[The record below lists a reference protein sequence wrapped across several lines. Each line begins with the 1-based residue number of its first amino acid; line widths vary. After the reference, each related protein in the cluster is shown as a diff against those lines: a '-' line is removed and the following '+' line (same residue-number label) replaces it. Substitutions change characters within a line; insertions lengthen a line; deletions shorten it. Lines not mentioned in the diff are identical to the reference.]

1 MTKRGILALC
11 IAGALALCGCAPMT
25 PALQSTATAVPGT
38 DPVLPEA
45 QAPETLYTAQTATLY
60 FRFQDEPYLAPES
73 RVITQSPSEAYELAL
88 LTALLAGP
96 STHAAS
102 LTALFP
108 EGTRVLSTARQGRTL
123 FVTLSKEI
131 MNPYPD
137 EPAGMSSATANAASL
152 IRRQLC
158 MQSLVATV
166 TENCD
171 VDDVQVLV
179 EQTGTAAES
188 LRLKQRY
195 FLTTEDDSLLVGLQ
209 TRQEDLLLTPGN
221 TLRAILDKWLTQDWA
236 RLYLYL
242 AAKDPV
248 SGVERPSLSDFVTAM
263 ENLPRLAA
271 CDFSGGSVSPDG
283 RWATFTLHAGILDG
297 AGTRQL
303 PGRVVRLYRSNDL
316 WQISL
321 AQLTQWLEE

>member
-1 MTKRGILALC
+1 MSKRRMLALC
-11 IAGALALCGCAPMT
+11 VAGALLLGGCAPAAPLKSM
-25 PALQSTATAVPGT
+25 ATVVPGT
-38 DPVLPEA
+38 DPVLPQA
-45 QAPETLYTAQTATLY
+45 QAPEALYTTQTATLY

-73 RVITQSPSEAYELAL
+73 RVITQAPSEAWELAL

-96 STHAAS
+96 GTHAAS

-123 FVTLSKEI
+123 FVTLSKEL

-137 EPAGMSSATANAASL
+137 EPAGITAATADEASL
-152 IRRQLC
+152 TRRRLC
-158 MQSLVATV
+158 MQSLVATA

-195 FLTTEDDSLLVGLQ
+195 FLTTEDDSLLVGVQ
-209 TRQEDLLLTPGN
+209 TRQEELLLTPGN
-221 TLRAILDKWLTQDWA
+221 TLRIILDKWVTRDWA

-242 AAKDPV
+242 MAKDPV
-248 SGVERPSLSDFVTAM
+248 SGVERPTLSDFVTAM
-263 ENLPRLAA
+263 ENLPRLAG

-283 RWATFTLHAGILDG
+283 RWATFTLEAEILDG
-297 AGTRQL
+297 GGTREL
-303 PGRVVRLYRSNDL
+303 PGRVVRLYRGGDL
-316 WQISL
+316 WQISM

>member
-1 MTKRGILALC
+1 MSKRRMLALC
-11 IAGALALCGCAPMT
+11 VAGALLLGGCAPAAPLKSM
-25 PALQSTATAVPGT
+25 ATVVPGM
-38 DPVLPEA
+38 DPVLPQA
-45 QAPETLYTAQTATLY
+45 HAPEALYTTQMATLY

-73 RVITQSPSEAYELAL
+73 RVITQAPSEAWELAL

-96 STHAAS
+96 GTHAAS

-123 FVTLSKEI
+123 FVTLSKEL

-137 EPAGMSSATANAASL
+137 EPAGITAATADEASL
-152 IRRQLC
+152 MRRRLC
-158 MQSLVATV
+158 MQSLVATA

-195 FLTTEDDSLLVGLQ
+195 FLTTEDDSLLVGVQ
-209 TRQEDLLLTPGN
+209 TRQEELLLTPGN
-221 TLRAILDKWLTQDWA
+221 TLRVILDKWLTRDWA

-242 AAKDPV
+242 MAKDPV
-248 SGVERPSLSDFVTAM
+248 SGVERPTLSDFVTAM
-263 ENLPRLAA
+263 ENLPRLAG

-283 RWATFTLHAGILDG
+283 RWATFTLEAEFLDG
-297 AGTRQL
+297 SVIRNL
-303 PGRVVRLYRSNDL
+303 PGRVVRLYRGGDL
-316 WQISL
+316 WQISM